1 MSTIKVTYIL
11 DGWKR
16 WCIIFQKPNDNQQLF
31 QFATEANQKKWE
43 KSDENIDATKQCTF
57 DIIITW
63 TLQRTIRI
71 VLDTY
76 VVPQRQMVYKPCQWF
91 VYVQKDG

>member
-1 MSTIKVTYIL
+1 MYYFSKTQRQSTTLSVCYRGKSKKVR
-11 DGWKR
+11 K
-16 WCIIFQKPNDNQQLF
+16 N
-31 QFATEANQKKWE
+31 
-43 KSDENIDATKQCTF
+43 DENIDATKQCTF

-63 TLQRTIRI
+63 TLQRTTRI